1 MRGAQLNA
9 EHPMTSALQQL
20 TLNWASPIQVN
31 ADHTE
36 GREVSELLHSSAASW
51 ASEALNVLPDYQR
64 YPDSGFEPGSKRAA
78 QLLAVAEKGRF
89 TSFFKGKDSPL
100 LDKEAPEADQP
111 LAEQTATEAEADK
124 TAEDKA
130 PVVSSV
136 IEKSSDSARLVL
148 IASNMFATDA
158 SIDLASQG
166 QGSLYTRPLEFIQ
179 NAIDWSLDDQG
190 LLGIRSRAQLA
201 RTLNPMTHGV
211 QLFWEYLNYALA
223 LLGLVLVWGWRTLNK
238 RKKQA
243 LYTQW
248 LAEV

>member
-1 MRGAQLNA
+1 M
-9 EHPMTSALQQL
+9 
-20 TLNWASPIQVN
+20 
-31 ADHTE
+31 
-36 GREVSELLHSSAASW
+36 
-51 ASEALNVLPDYQR
+51 
-64 YPDSGFEPGSKRAA
+64 
-78 QLLAVAEKGRF
+78 
-89 TSFFKGKDSPL
+89 
-100 LDKEAPEADQP
+100 
-111 LAEQTATEAEADK
+111 
-124 TAEDKA
+124 
-130 PVVSSV
+130 